1 MATHAG
7 SEGTVKSGANEI
19 AEIRSFSLEE
29 SADTIEDTT
38 MGDTSR
44 TYLTG
49 LKTFSGSVDVFW
61 DETDTNGQVS
71 FSVGASVTLA
81 VYPEGATSGDTYYSG
96 TAIVTGRTI
105 TSSFDGM
112 YKEQNTLAV
121 GGAYFLLFVWILG
134 PERSISGQDL
144 SKRLIMVYS

>member
-7 SEGTVKSGANEI
+7 SEGTVKSGANAI
-19 AEIRSFSLEE
+19 AEVRSFSLEE

-38 MGDTSR
+38 MGDSSR

-71 FSVGASVTLA
+71 FAVGSSVTLA
-81 VYPEGATSGDTYYSG
+81 VYPEGDTSGDTYYSG

-112 YKEQNTLAV
+112 VEASFTLQ
-121 GGAYFLLFVWILG
+121 GTGALAAATV
-134 PERSISGQDL
+134 
-144 SKRLIMVYS
+144 

>member
-7 SEGTVKSGANEI
+7 SEGTVKSGSNAI
-19 AEIRSFSLEE
+19 AEVRSFSLEE
-29 SADTIEDTT
+29 SADTIEDTS

-71 FSVGASVTLA
+71 FSVGSSVTFA
-81 VYPEGATSGDTYYSG
+81 VYPEGDTAGDTYYSG

-112 YKEQNTLAV
+112 VEASFTLQ
-121 GGAYFLLFVWILG
+121 GTGALTATTV
-134 PERSISGQDL
+134 
-144 SKRLIMVYS
+144 

>member
-7 SEGTVKSGANEI
+7 SEGTVKSGANAI

-112 YKEQNTLAV
+112 VEASFTLQ
-121 GGAYFLLFVWILG
+121 GSGALTAATV
-134 PERSISGQDL
+134 
-144 SKRLIMVYS
+144 

>member
-7 SEGTVKSGANEI
+7 SEGTVKSGSNAI

-38 MGDTSR
+38 MGDASR

-61 DETDTNGQVS
+61 DETDTDGQVS
-71 FSVGASVTLA
+71 FSVGSSVTLA
-81 VYPEGATSGDTYYSG
+81 VYPEGDTAGDTYYSG

-112 YKEQNTLAV
+112 VEASFTLQ
-121 GGAYFLLFVWILG
+121 GTGALTATTV
-134 PERSISGQDL
+134 
-144 SKRLIMVYS
+144 

>member
-7 SEGTVKSGANEI
+7 SEGTVKSGANDI

-29 SADTIEDTT
+29 SADTIEDTS

-71 FSVGASVTLA
+71 FAVGSSVTLA
-81 VYPEGATSGDTYYSG
+81 VYPEGDTSGDTYYSG

-112 YKEQNTLAV
+112 VEASFTLQ
-121 GGAYFLLFVWILG
+121 GTGALAAATV
-134 PERSISGQDL
+134 
-144 SKRLIMVYS
+144 

>member
-71 FSVGASVTLA
+71 FAVGSSVTLA
-81 VYPEGATSGDTYYSG
+81 VYPEGDTSGDTYYSG

-112 YKEQNTLAV
+112 VEASFTLQ
-121 GGAYFLLFVWILG
+121 GTGALAAATV
-134 PERSISGQDL
+134 
-144 SKRLIMVYS
+144 

>member
-7 SEGTVKSGANEI
+7 SEGTVKSGANAI

-29 SADTIEDTT
+29 TADTIEDTS
-38 MGDTSR
+38 MGDASR

-112 YKEQNTLAV
+112 VEASFTLQ
-121 GGAYFLLFVWILG
+121 GSGALTAATV
-134 PERSISGQDL
+134 
-144 SKRLIMVYS
+144 

>member
-7 SEGTVKSGANEI
+7 SEGTVKSGANDI

-38 MGDTSR
+38 MGDASR

-61 DETDTNGQVS
+61 DETDTDGQVS
-71 FSVGASVTLA
+71 FAVGSSVTLA
-81 VYPEGATSGDTYYSG
+81 VYPEGDTAGDTYYSG

-112 YKEQNTLAV
+112 VEASFTLQ
-121 GGAYFLLFVWILG
+121 GTGALTATTV
-134 PERSISGQDL
+134 
-144 SKRLIMVYS
+144 